1 LTLDIFM
8 VTARGG
14 GVSGAAM
21 MAAHVFRLYDNYQE
35 AYPSK
40 EFMLA
45 RRNFIV
51 DENGHGPRPN
61 FQPEGPC
68 PTPSCMRVTTT

>member
-21 MAAHVFRLYDNYQE
+21 MAARMFFGYMTTIRR
-35 AYPSK
+35 PSK